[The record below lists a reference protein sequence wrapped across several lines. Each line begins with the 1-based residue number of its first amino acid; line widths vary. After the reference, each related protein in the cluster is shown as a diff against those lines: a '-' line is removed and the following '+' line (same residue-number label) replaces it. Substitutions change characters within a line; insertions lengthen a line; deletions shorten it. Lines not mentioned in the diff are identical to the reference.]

1 MAMVRLLDNLCNSLL
16 DPNKRDMKLNM
27 KEYSFNGA
35 NFTQSF
41 TVSSSLHTKTRCLKT
56 MIIL

>member
-35 NFTQSF
+35 NFTQ
-41 TVSSSLHTKTRCLKT
+41 RCTLLNGFFIPSHQNK
-56 MIIL
+56 